1 MRSGGGSPDPD
12 KVFKQPKKGKKGN
25 EYDPLNPT
33 L

>member
-1 MRSGGGSPDPD
+1 MMQADA
-12 KVFKQPKKGKKGN
+12 PKSKGKSKSKGN